1 VIEATNASVWFNESD
16 VSNII
21 SAVVEQKNVNIPIH
35 LRFMPNEYKATW
47 SSMNESEQN
56 MVHTK
61 SQLYT
66 LNTPYQV
73 KAFWD
78 DLDTRGIN
86 ERVNREKENRKLQK
100 INESQSTEGAIPV
113 NRVVDMT
120 RGYSESYITSLMRGA
135 ENRN

>member
-1 VIEATNASVWFNESD
+1 
-16 VSNII
+16 
-21 SAVVEQKNVNIPIH
+21 
-35 LRFMPNEYKATW
+35 MPNEYKATW